1 HGAARC
7 PSVSIRP
14 SPLAVPAAAAPVSDE
29 HGPVQD
35 VEVAIATELVRILED
50 SYGTGAGFAKAYI
63 NDENVVVFF
72 DDLKLQRS
80 EEYLISAGEGKAV
93 TDVRHHYQQA
103 IETTFRA
110 AVERATGRR
119 VISFA
124 SITKLDPNYAVEIF
138 RLGPA
143 EEPGPPDP
151 RSDDSV

>member
-1 HGAARC
+1 
-7 PSVSIRP
+7 
-14 SPLAVPAAAAPVSDE
+14 VPATAAPVSEE
-29 HGPVQD
+29 HGPAQD
-35 VEVAIATELVRILED
+35 VEVAIATELLRILED
-50 SYGTGAGFAKAYI
+50 SYGTGAGFAKAYVH
-63 NDENVVVFF
+63 DENVVVFF

-80 EEYLISAGEGKAV
+80 EEYLIGAGESKAV

-124 SITKLDPNYAVEIF
+124 SITKLDPHYAVEIF

-143 EEPGPPDP
+143 KEASPSDP
-151 RSDDSV
+151 RSEGPDDST

>member
-1 HGAARC
+1 M
-7 PSVSIRP
+7 
-14 SPLAVPAAAAPVSDE
+14 SDDQ
-29 HGPVQD
+29 GPVQD
-35 VEVAIATELVRILED
+35 VEVAIATEILGILED
-50 SYGTGAGFAKAYI
+50 SYGTGAGAARAHVH
-63 NDENVVVFF
+63 DDSVVVFL

-80 EEYLISAGEGKAV
+80 EEYLISAGEARAV

-124 SITKLDPNYAVEIF
+124 SITKLDPHYAVEIF

-143 EEPGPPDP
+143 TEPDASDP
-151 RSDDSV
+151 RSAG